1 MRWCSLGRGGGK
13 EGGGGDVCRVNG
25 TGVRQ
30 GI

>member
-1 MRWCSLGRGGGK
+1 MVVLIGAGEGK